1 MIQLSEEILTIMN
14 KVKENGFEIY
24 LVGGFVRDSVMQK
37 KADDADF
44 TTNATPEQILEI
56 FKAFRTLTTGIKHGT
71 ITVIINHKPFE
82 ITTYRT
88 EKGYSDCRHP
98 DEISFADKIEDD
110 LSRRDFT
117 VNSIA
122 FNPESGY
129 VDPFDG
135 MSDIKKRLIR
145 CVGEPQKRFTEDA
158 LRIMR
163 ALRFSSVLS
172 FSIDEETEKA
182 MFSCKNL
189 LSHISKERIFSEL
202 SKMLCGENIREVL
215 TKYSEILSVIIPEI
229 KDMKGF
235 EQHNFHH
242 IYDVLEHTA
251 VVVESAPALPHL
263 RFAALFHDCGKPDCF
278 SLDKDGVGHFYS
290 HASISAKK
298 ADEALLRLR
307 CDNKTREKVVRLIK
321 LHDAPIEEDEVVIKK
336 KLSKYGEDLF
346 FDLIK
351 LKRADTLG
359 LAPEF
364 HCRDAH
370 FDILEDTA
378 RKVLSE
384 KPCFSLKDLA
394 INGNDLSELGFEGR
408 EIGECLKGLLIA
420 VLENRVKNEKSAL
433 IKASQEMKKIIDLN
447 LNLN

>member
-1 MIQLSEEILTIMN
+1 MLHLSEEILTIIDTMEQN
-14 KVKENGFEIY
+14 SYEIY
-24 LVGGFVRDSVMQK
+24 LVGGFVRDSIMGK

-44 TTNATPEQILEI
+44 TTNASPEETLKV
-56 FKAFRTLTTGIKHGT
+56 FNNFRTLDTGIKHGT
-71 ITVIINHKPFE
+71 VTVIINHKPFE

-98 DEISFADKIEDD
+98 DEISFAETVEDD

-122 FNPESGY
+122 YSPSKGF
-129 VDPFDG
+129 VDLYRG
-135 MSDIKKRLIR
+135 KEDIERKIIR

-172 FSIDEETEKA
+172 FSIEEETEKA
-182 MFSCKNL
+182 MFDCKDL
-189 LSHISKERIFSEL
+189 LNNISKERVFAEL
-202 SKMLCGENIREVL
+202 TKMLCGNNIRTVIS
-215 TKYSEILSVIIPEI
+215 KYSEILAVVLPEI
-229 KDMKGF
+229 KDMKCF
-235 EQHNFHH
+235 QQHNFHH
-242 IYDVLEHTA
+242 IYDVLNHTA

-278 SLDKDGVGHFYS
+278 SLDKYGVGHFYS

-307 CDNKTREKVVRLIK
+307 CDNKTREKVVKLIK
-321 LHDAPIEEDEVVIKK
+321 LHDAPIEENEVIIKK

-364 HCRDAH
+364 HQRKGH
-370 FDILEDTA
+370 FDTLQSIAE
-378 RKVLSE
+378 KVLSE
-384 KPCFSLKDLA
+384 KPCFTLKNLA
-394 INGNDLSELGFEGR
+394 VNGNDLSKLGFKGR
-408 EIGECLKGLLIA
+408 EIGKCLKLLLNA
-420 VLENRVKNEKSAL
+420 VIENTIDNEKDALLSAA
-433 IKASQEMKKIIDLN
+433 KTYKEQQFV
-447 LNLN
+447 

>member
-1 MIQLSEEILTIMN
+1 MIHLTEEISTIMN
-14 KVKENGFEIY
+14 TARKKGFEIY
-24 LVGGFVRDSVMQK
+24 LVGGFVRDSVMNK

-44 TTNATPEQILEI
+44 TTNATPEEMLEI
-56 FKAFRTLTTGIKHGT
+56 FGEFRTLTTGIKHGT
-71 ITVIINHKPFE
+71 VTVIINHKPFE

-98 DEISFADKIEDD
+98 DEITFAQNIEDD

-122 FNPESGY
+122 YNPEHGY
-129 VDPFDG
+129 VDPFGG
-135 MSDIKKRLIR
+135 MADIEKRVLR

-172 FSIDEETEKA
+172 FSIDKETEKA
-182 MFSCKNL
+182 MFKCKDL

-202 SKMLCGENIREVL
+202 SKMMCGKNIKDVL
-215 TKYSEILSVIIPEI
+215 SKYSEILSVVIPEI
-229 KDMKGF
+229 KDMNGF

-251 VVVESAPALPHL
+251 VVVEKTPSLPHL

-290 HASISAKK
+290 HASISARK

-307 CDNKTREKVVRLIK
+307 CDNKTREKVVKLIK
-321 LHDAPIEEDEVVIKK
+321 LHDALIEEDKVVIKK
-336 KLSKYGEDLF
+336 KLSKYGEELF

-364 HCRDAH
+364 HSRDKH
-370 FDILEDTA
+370 FDALEDIA
-378 RKVLSE
+378 KKLLSE

-408 EIGECLKGLLIA
+408 EIGEKLRLLLQA
-420 VLENRVKNEKSAL
+420 VIENKVQNTKDDL
-433 IKASQEMKKIIDLN
+433 ISFLN
-447 LNLN
+447 AE

>member
-1 MIQLSEEILTIMN
+1 MIQLSEEILTVMDTVR
-14 KVKENGFEIY
+14 KNGFEIY
-24 LVGGFVRDSVMQK
+24 LVGGFVRDSVMGK

-44 TTNATPEQILEI
+44 TTNATPDEMLRI
-56 FKAFRTLTTGIKHGT
+56 FKDFRTLTTGIKHGT

-98 DEISFADKIEDD
+98 DEIAFAERIEDD

-122 FNPESGY
+122 YNPEKGF
-129 VDPFDG
+129 VDPYGG
-135 MSDIKKRLIR
+135 MADIEKRVIR

-163 ALRFSSVLS
+163 ALRFCSVLS

-182 MFSCKNL
+182 IFNCRNL
-189 LSHISKERIFSEL
+189 LSNISKERIFAEL
-202 SKMLCGENIREVL
+202 SKLLCGSNVREVL
-215 TKYSEILSVIIPEI
+215 SKYSEILSVVIPEI

-251 VVVESAPALPHL
+251 VVVENAPSLPYL

-278 SLDKDGVGHFYS
+278 SVDKNGVGHFYS
-290 HASISAKK
+290 HASISARKV
-298 ADEALLRLR
+298 DEALTRLR
-307 CDNKTREKVVRLIK
+307 CDYKTREMVVKLIK
-321 LHDAPIEEDEVVIKK
+321 LHDAPIEENEVVIKK

-364 HCRDAH
+364 HCRDSH
-370 FDILEDTA
+370 FDNLEAIA
-378 RKVLSE
+378 RKLLSE

-394 INGNDLSELGFEGR
+394 INGNDLAELGFKGR
-408 EIGECLKGLLIA
+408 EIGEKLKLLLNA
-420 VLENRVKNEKSAL
+420 VIENKVSNTKYDL
-433 IKASQEMKKIIDLN
+433 ISYLK
-447 LNLN
+447 

>member
-1 MIQLSEEILTIMN
+1 MSQLSEEILTVMDTVN
-14 KVKENGFEIY
+14 KNGFEIY
-24 LVGGFVRDSVMQK
+24 LVGGFVRDSIICK
-37 KADDADF
+37 RADDADF
-44 TTNATPEQILEI
+44 TTNASPEKLLEI
-56 FKAFRTLTTGIKHGT
+56 FKDFRTLTTGIKHGT

-98 DEISFADKIEDD
+98 DEVSFADKIEDD

-122 FNPESGY
+122 YNPEKGY

-135 MSDIKKRLIR
+135 MADIKKRVIR
-145 CVGEPQKRFTEDA
+145 CVGEPKKRFTEDA

-172 FSIDEETEKA
+172 FSVEKETEKA
-182 MFSCKNL
+182 MFSCKDL
-189 LSHISKERIFSEL
+189 LSQISKERIFSEF
-202 SKMLCGENIREVL
+202 SKMLCGKNIREVL
-215 TKYSEILSVIIPEI
+215 SKYSEILSVVIPEI
-229 KDMKGF
+229 KDMDGF

-242 IYDVLEHTA
+242 IYDVLQHTA
-251 VVVESAPALPHL
+251 VVVESTPALPHL

-278 SLDKDGVGHFYS
+278 SLDKDGIGHFYS

-298 ADEALLRLR
+298 ADEALFRLR

-364 HCRDAH
+364 HCRDSH
-370 FDILEDTA
+370 FDKLEA
-378 RKVLSE
+378 IAEKLLSE
-384 KPCFSLKDLA
+384 KPCFSLKDLE
-394 INGNDLSELGFEGR
+394 INGTDLAELGFNGR
-408 EIGECLKGLLIA
+408 EIGENLKLLLNA
-420 VLENRVKNEKSAL
+420 VIENKVQNNKNDL
-433 IKASQEMKKIIDLN
+433 ISYLN
-447 LNLN
+447 IK